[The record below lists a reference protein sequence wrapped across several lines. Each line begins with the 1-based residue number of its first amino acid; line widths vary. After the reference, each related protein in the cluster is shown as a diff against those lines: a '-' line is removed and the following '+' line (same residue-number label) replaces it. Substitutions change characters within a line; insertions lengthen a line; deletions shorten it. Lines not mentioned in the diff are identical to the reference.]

1 MSQNTVVPV
10 FFCVLFNG
18 SSTSSVQLN
27 ALVENCLTLGHAAD
41 LISIHTVCCELLA
54 VLVAESLWSK
64 TWLLAT
70 KNLSFEYHM
79 VSGVSYGYIYAL

>member
-1 MSQNTVVPV
+1 M
-10 FFCVLFNG
+10 LFNG
-18 SSTSSVQLN
+18 SSSSWFQLN
-27 ALVENCLTLGHAAD
+27 VLVENCLTLGHDAD
-41 LISIHTVCCELLA
+41 LISIHAVCRELLA
-54 VLVAESLWSK
+54 LLVAESLWSR